1 MECRLNHLIH
11 TCASRQ
17 RVLQLQEQLDQL
29 KRQLGLNEK
38 EQRLATLLR
47 RQGQGSGR
55 AGVEFERRAIQAA
68 RHLILPQVQP
78 PGASLT
84 ELRILTGV
92 TLGAARMELD
102 QLIIQQPAQP
112 EEAVQV
118 LAMVETKHNI
128 NDLAHGFRQRQE
140 NLAWLTGA
148 ASGYDPAQYR
158 TRSFPRGHF
167 DRPVRWSQAGQD
179 YLFGPESFRLFQ
191 AEPGGYFL
199 ERLYFITR
207 PGPLWGIS
215 SAGLSRIQY
224 RIATDIEYEDDLPA
238 FLAWCQSLTHPLE
251 TPDLLRLYSTHGAQ
265 QIILLP

>member
-1 MECRLNHLIH
+1 
-11 TCASRQ
+11 
-17 RVLQLQEQLDQL
+17 L
-29 KRQLGLNEK
+29 KESLGLADKEK
-38 EQRLATLLR
+38 QLAALLR
-47 RQGQGSGR
+47 RQGQSSGQAGQDFEAR
-55 AGVEFERRAIQAA
+55 ALQATQ
-68 RHLILPQVQP
+68 HFILPGIQPMDSPVERIQV
-78 PGASLT
+78 
-84 ELRILTGV
+84 LTGV

-102 QLIIQQPAQP
+102 QLIVQTATRKD
-112 EEAVQV
+112 EAVLV
-118 LAMVETKHNI
+118 LALVETKRNI
-128 NDLAHGFRQRQE
+128 NDLAQGFRQRQE

-158 TRSFPRGHF
+158 TRSFPSGHF
-167 DRPVRWSQAGQD
+167 DRPVRWSQAGQG

-191 AEPGGYFL
+191 AAPGGYFL

-251 TPDLLRLYSTHGAQ
+251 TPDLLR
-265 QIILLP
+265 